1 MLNSKTTALR
11 TGAAFLCMLVITAC
25 MVIEGDRH
33 HFETE
38 EEENENWYHNISRDS
53 WAWQGADPEV
63 IERVLARIA
72 SSKNARRDP
81 NLLDSVKDYGP
92 GHWVFEWETAGD
104 QVLDFARKA
113 EQTGETARAR
123 KLFFEASSYY
133 TTASYPHLKNDALA
147 MRALNKA
154 RLSYQAGGRLLEVPL
169 QTVRIRHGQHAFN
182 AYLHLPKGPG
192 PHPLVVQS
200 MGSDVVKEQALGV
213 FSRHL
218 APRGIAMLSIDMPG
232 IGESGAFPLT
242 ASSDILH
249 VAAVRAMR
257 RHPSVD
263 GDRIA
268 VMGASFGGHPAARIL
283 FRKELSLAGS
293 VSICGPLDSAFL
305 MEEDDYA
312 KLPEMTLDAVKDRLG
327 FSKEVAWEQFSERFR
342 SFSLA
347 QQGIY
352 GQSAETPLLVVT
364 THADPVAPLSDLK
377 PLVQAARNSHTV
389 ILYEQGHCPDKD
401 VRYAVAADWLTDL
414 FSRL

>member
-1 MLNSKTTALR
+1 MLNLKVTAIR
-11 TGAAFLCMLVITAC
+11 TGGAFLCMLAITAC
-25 MVIEGDRH
+25 MFINDNGHR
-33 HFETE
+33 FESE

-53 WAWQGADPEV
+53 WAWQGADPAV
-63 IERVLARIA
+63 IERVMATIA
-72 SSKNARRDP
+72 GSKNTRRDP
-81 NLLDSVKDYGP
+81 DLLDSVKDYGP
-92 GHWVFEWETAGD
+92 GHWVYEWEAAGD
-104 QVLDFARKA
+104 QVQDFARKA
-113 EQTGETARAR
+113 EQSGDTARAR
-123 KLFFEASSYY
+123 KLFFEAAAYY
-133 TTASYPHLKNDALA
+133 TTASYPHLKNDAQA

-169 QTVRIRHGQHAFN
+169 QTVRIRHGQKSFN
-182 AYLHLPKGPG
+182 AYLHLPAGPG
-192 PHPLVVQS
+192 PHPLVVQT
-200 MGSDVVKEQALGV
+200 MGSDIVKEQSLGV

-263 GDRIA
+263 GNRIA

-283 FRKELSLAGS
+283 FRKDLPLAGS
-293 VSICGPLDSAFL
+293 ISICGPLDSAFL

-327 FSKEVAWEQFSERFR
+327 LSKEVAWDQFSERMS

-347 QQGIY
+347 KQGLY
-352 GQSAETPLLVVT
+352 DRTVETPFLVVT

-377 PLVQAARNSHTV
+377 PLVHAAHNSHTV
-389 ILYEQGHCPDKD
+389 ILYEQGHCPDRD
-401 VRYAVAADWLTDL
+401 VRYAVAADWLADL
-414 FSRL
+414 FTGP